1 MKRAIGAAMGAV
13 FLMLTG
19 VSTAARAAEPESR
32 GECVGAAAW
41 KDLVVKHSSGVSI
54 LVLSDIDGVE
64 AKAVVERINDTPPKT
79 SMAADHVIVLGAR
92 SLADD
97 APAPYVLVAFFN
109 HDCLVSSGRADPAE
123 AASLLSGQSI

>member
-1 MKRAIGAAMGAV
+1 MKYAIGAAM
-13 FLMLTG
+13 
-19 VSTAARAAEPESR
+19 AAALVLAGSPMATRAAEPDAR
-32 GECVGAAAW
+32 GACVGAMAW
-41 KDLVVKHSSGVSI
+41 EDLVAKHSSGVSI

-64 AKAVVERINDTPPKT
+64 AKAVIERINDTPPKT

-97 APAPYVLVAFFN
+97 VPAPYVLVAFFN